1 MVKLKDVHFTLNPK
15 NTRDNKV
22 IKILEQL
29 PERQTKNFFI
39 SLIESRSDMAQIAQ
53 EVHALAVHFG
63 VSVKI
68 QRAEPA
74 PAQQTRQL
82 DGQIGVDDLKTIM
95 EENNNI
101 SEVEPSAQE
110 DADVDFR
117 EADRQEDDELPEGVM
132 DFISGMSDWGGQ

>member
-39 SLIESRSDMAQIAQ
+39 SLIESRNDMAQIAQ
-53 EVHALAVHFG
+53 EVHALAMHFG

-68 QRAEPA
+68 QTAEPS
-74 PAQQTRQL
+74 PAQQNRQ
-82 DGQIGVDDLKTIM
+82 DGQIGVDDLKTIL
-95 EENNNI
+95 EEDKNI
-101 SEVEPSAQE
+101 SEVEPSTQE
-110 DADVDFR
+110 DADVDFG
-117 EADRQEDDELPEGVM
+117 DSDSQEDDELPEGVM
-132 DFISGMSDWGGQ
+132 DFISGMSDWGG